1 MKKTKNTL
9 RTRDSTLGLDL
20 FDVACVKRRCMSLK
34 RSDLDKHQTKRKAWL
49 CLYLLL
55 RGWRKSHVR
64 RRLFPSEMSQARS
77 QQLISKSRWAARR
90 MVDSCTCDYH
100 RWRNRNEEAAG
111 CVERQDVAA
120 EQEEWAQEKHYR
132 AVTAKRNARKQAIEN
147 FMANFIFVRNAGEQ
161 VLYVAESRT
170 STPRYEVEAYD
181 WIVVPRTWRAWV
193 ESGERHILTTK
204 AYPGNYPPTDFGTF
218 EPLAPSPD

>member
-1 MKKTKNTL
+1 MN
-9 RTRDSTLGLDL
+9 RDYVLGLDF
-20 FDVACVKRRCMSLK
+20 FDVACVKRRCATLK
-34 RSDLDKHQTKRKAWL
+34 HRACDKHQTRHKAWL

-55 RGWRKSHVR
+55 RGWRKSHVQ
-64 RRLFPSEMSQARS
+64 RRLFPGKMSSARAHQIVRNS
-77 QQLISKSRWAARR
+77 LWTARCV
-90 MVDSCTCDYH
+90 VDSCTCKYH
-100 RWRNRNEEAAG
+100 RWRNGNEELARH
-111 CVERQDVAA
+111 VERQDVAA
-120 EQEEWAQEKHYR
+120 EQEAWAQEKYCR
-132 AVTAKRNARKQAIEN
+132 AMAVKRGARKQAVEN

-181 WIVVPRTWRAWV
+181 WIVVPRTWKAWV
-193 ESGERHILTTK
+193 ESGKRHILTTK